1 MQRKE
6 LSKRLKN
13 LNKQRLKQKL
23 KLMSR
28 RKLNKKPTK
37 KLKSLNSRRSLHKKN
52 LKKNSKKRW
61 KLLKK
66 LNLNLK

>member
-13 LNKQRLKQKL
+13 LNKQRLKLKL

-28 RKLNKKPTK
+28 SKLNKKPIK
-37 KLKSLNSRRSLHKKN
+37 KLKSLKSRRNLHKKN
-52 LKKNSKKRW
+52 QEKNSKKRW
-61 KLLKK
+61 RLLKK